1 MWSLLTFLQTPSP
14 NHQTLPSCLTSD
26 HYVWVCQWCMPSLVD
41 YSSENM
47 STHWCCDIEKV
58 RLHAWFSVVESK
70 IMLTEGWRL
79 YILWNT
85 CKNTR
90 SILDELERV
99 CWKKL
104 RMQEDGLL
112 VQLGKLCQ
120 HLVMHDYQATI
131 SSDQKQKA
139 SNDQRVHQLR
149 ESPRQKHLCDE
160 EDSMMQQWCIMKMSV
175 NWKKIQSR
183 I

>member
-1 MWSLLTFLQTPSP
+1 M
-14 NHQTLPSCLTSD
+14 
-26 HYVWVCQWCMPSLVD
+26 
-41 YSSENM
+41 
-47 STHWCCDIEKV
+47 
-58 RLHAWFSVVESK
+58 
-70 IMLTEGWRL
+70 
-79 YILWNT
+79 
-85 CKNTR
+85 
-90 SILDELERV
+90 DELERV

-160 EDSMMQQWCIMKMSV
+160 EDSMMQQ
-175 NWKKIQSR
+175 
-183 I
+183 